1 MQLGLCN
8 FLRKG
13 IIIFKIKKKKKKR
26 INSAFLR
33 TKDRMPYVTEQV
45 LAFEAMTINKILLY
59 GVRP

>member
-13 IIIFKIKKKKKKR
+13 IIIFKIKKKKRR